1 MLRYDSMLIAYLNS
15 FLHNVEDAED
25 LMIDC
30 FTVILADKPRI
41 REGCF
46 KAYLLKV
53 AHHKACR
60 FYRQRERR
68 REVTFSA
75 FELMQDGIPAA
86 CLQEEKQIAQGIA
99 KQLSPEEALLT
110 KERDDTLKQC
120 LSAIAPQYREALW
133 LVYGNELSYE
143 QAAKALGC
151 TKKKINNL
159 INNGKK
165 ALRLQLEKEGIR
177 QHHD

>member
-1 MLRYDSMLIAYLNS
+1 MLRYDNMLIAYLNS
-15 FLHNVEDAED
+15 FLHNPEDAED

-41 REGCF
+41 KEGCF
-46 KAYLLKV
+46 KAYLFKV

-60 FYRQRERR
+60 FYKQREKR

-75 FELMQDGIPAA
+75 FEFQQDGVPGV
-86 CLQEEKQIAQGIA
+86 LWQEEKQITAGIA
-99 KQLSPEEALLT
+99 KGLQPEDAILI
-110 KERDDTLKQC
+110 KERDDALYQC
-120 LSAIAPQYREALW
+120 LAGIAPQYREALW
-133 LVYGNELSYE
+133 LVYGNDLSYE

-151 TKKKINNL
+151 SKKKINNL

-165 ALRLQLEKEGIR
+165 ALRAQLEKEGIKTD
-177 QHHD
+177 HD